1 MSSKTR
7 DAFAHHSYQKTE
19 ITNQCKSIKKI
30 DNFHSFKLLNCL
42 VNNLIVAFFNQKMYH
57 SFI

>member
-30 DNFHSFKLLNCL
+30 DNFHSFKLLNWL
-42 VNNLIVAFFNQKMYH
+42 VNN
-57 SFI
+57 

>member
-1 MSSKTR
+1 MSCKTR

-30 DNFHSFKLLNCL
+30 DNFHSFKFLNWVSKLFNCD
-42 VNNLIVAFFNQKMYH
+42 FFNQKNT
-57 SFI
+57 